1 MHDVNS
7 YNNYFIQCTTLTF
20 DGDRVVDEFTMIV
33 GSPVLVQ
40 FMGAMCQYQ
49 LQAMTITT
57 ERGGTPC

>member
-1 MHDVNS
+1 M
-7 YNNYFIQCTTLTF
+7 
-20 DGDRVVDEFTMIV
+20 VDEFTMIV

-57 ERGGTPC
+57 ERGGSPC